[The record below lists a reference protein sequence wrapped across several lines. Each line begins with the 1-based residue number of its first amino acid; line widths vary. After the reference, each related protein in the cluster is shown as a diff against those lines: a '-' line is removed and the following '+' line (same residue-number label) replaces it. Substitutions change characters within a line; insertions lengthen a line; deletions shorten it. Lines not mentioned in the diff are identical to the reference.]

1 MTDFYH
7 NRVSGLDAI
16 HELMWIGSTD
26 PATVPANDVQP
37 FQWWLDTTGGAT
49 LSAGAILK
57 YRNSGNSAWTT
68 VADLATALA
77 LKAPLAS
84 PALTGNPTAPTQ
96 SPGDNSTKL
105 ATTAYADAIASGGIA
120 DNSVTN
126 AKLRDSSALSVI
138 GRSAN
143 STGDPADI
151 SAGSDGLFLGRASS
165 ALSFQAVT
173 DALLST
179 SDIATNDRSTSKH
192 GFGQKLPND
201 ATKFEDG
208 TGSFRTLTELDVGAA
223 THDAGNTSTALTIDW
238 SVATQQKCTL
248 TGNATITHSNMV
260 SGKVYTLEVYTG
272 AGSFT
277 CTFASTNWPGGTAP
291 TATATASKVDVFTFD
306 KLISGT
312 ILGAVF
318 GQSFAP

>member
-49 LSAGAILK
+49 LDGGAILK
-57 YRNSGNSAWTT
+57 YRNAGNSAWTT
-68 VADLATALA
+68 VEDLKTALA

-120 DNSVTN
+120 DNSITD

-151 SAGSDGLFLGRASS
+151 QASSDGQVLLRRSS
-165 ALSFQAVT
+165 ALTWGAVT
-173 DALLST
+173 DAELST
-179 SDIATNDRSTSKH
+179 SDITTNNRTTGKH

-223 THDAGNTSTALTIDW
+223 IHDAGNTSTALTIDW
-238 SVATQQKCTL
+238 SVATQQKCTA

-260 SGKVYTLEVYTG
+260 AGKVYTLEYYTG

-277 CTFASTNWPGGTAP
+277 GTFASTNFPGGTAP
-291 TATATASKVDVFTFD
+291 TLTATASKVDVFTFC

-312 ILGAVF
+312 ILGAIF